1 MVEVAQENDKKE
13 AARIEAVE
21 ELSKPQAAE
30 TKKQKSPSPFGG
42 FGFGLS
48 GGQKS

>member
-13 AARIEAVE
+13 AARIDAVE
-21 ELSKPQAAE
+21 ELTQAAE